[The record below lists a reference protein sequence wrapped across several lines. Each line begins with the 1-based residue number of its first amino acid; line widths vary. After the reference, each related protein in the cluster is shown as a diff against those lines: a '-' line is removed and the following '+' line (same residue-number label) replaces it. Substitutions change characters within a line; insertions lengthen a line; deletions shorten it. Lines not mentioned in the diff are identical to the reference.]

1 MTNTKRGR
9 PAAPRRLKAE
19 PGIAVQAVSRSRPAP
34 TAARFRAWARA
45 ALGRSRAGAVL
56 IRLVDSPEARRLNQR
71 YRARDYVPN
80 VLAFAAGWPLP
91 QGGRHLGDVVICLP
105 VARREARAQGKTL
118 AAHCAHLT
126 VHGVLHLL
134 GLDHQQPA
142 AARRMEAREVRVLR
156 RLGLANPYRTPPL

>member
-1 MTNTKRGR
+1 M
-9 PAAPRRLKAE
+9 PRRLRTE
-19 PGIAVQAVSRSRPAP
+19 PDIEVQAASRSRPAP
-34 TAARFRAWARA
+34 AVAHFRAWVRA
-45 ALGRSRAGAVL
+45 ALGPRRAGTVVV
-56 IRLVDSPEARRLNQR
+56 RLVDSPEARRLNQQ

-80 VLAFAAGWPLP
+80 VLAFPAGWPLP

-105 VARREARAQGKTL
+105 VARREARTQGKTL

-142 AARRMEAREVRVLR
+142 SARRMEAREVRVLR
-156 RLGLANPYRTPPL
+156 RMGLANPYRTRSL